1 MRSNQQTNDRLTRS
15 ARLVVRLAKVA
26 NRGFLL
32 AVGLGL
38 VLSLALP
45 GQLAGLVERWFPG
58 AEVSSVMLGMRLEML
73 LGLAMAAVTDRI
85 LAALAQ
91 VLASAG
97 AGEPFVAGNAAR
109 LRTIGW
115 CLLALQLCEVP
126 GALIGKYFPDLGS
139 AAPTG
144 DFSIAGWIAVL
155 LVFVL
160 ARVFEVG
167 AGMRQELDGTV

>member
-1 MRSNQQTNDRLTRS
+1 MPTNQQTNDRLTRS
-15 ARLVVRLAKVA
+15 ASLVVRLATVA
-26 NRGFLL
+26 NRGFAL

-38 VLSLALP
+38 VASLVASGP
-45 GQLAGLVERWFPG
+45 FAHLAERWFPG
-58 AEVSSVMLGMRLEML
+58 ADVSSVMLGMRLEML
-73 LGLAMAAVTDRI
+73 LGLAMAVVTDRI
-85 LAALAQ
+85 LVALAQ

-97 AGEPFVAGNAAR
+97 VGDPFVAGNATR

-115 CLLALQLCEVP
+115 WLLALQLCEVP
-126 GALIGKYFPDLGS
+126 GALIGKSFPELGS
-139 AAPTG
+139 AAPSG
-144 DFSIAGWIAVL
+144 DFSIASWIAVL